1 MFVMKRP
8 VSIHF
13 MVLDI
18 RESGSAAKAV
28 LAAWY

>member
-1 MFVMKRP
+1 MKRP
-8 VSIHF
+8 VSIHC

-18 RESGSAAKAV
+18 RETGLAAKAV